1 MKVLQMISSAYRATF
16 EEQDDTVLW
25 LTQAMKNAGGEFD
38 VLLTGNA
45 VNYAVRGQDASGLS
59 FGGWKQ
65 TQPPRI
71 EDDLARMTTKG
82 IAVYALADDLVERG
96 LSDVTLV
103 PGVRRIQRGDIAR
116 LMNGYDQVWR
126 W

>member
-82 IAVYALADDLVERG
+82 IAVYALADDLVARG

-116 LMNGYDQVWR
+116 LMNGYDQVWQ

>member
-25 LTQAMKNAGGEFD
+25 LTQAMKNAGGELD

-96 LSDVTLV
+96 LSDAALV

>member
-25 LTQAMKNAGGEFD
+25 LTQAMKNAGGELD

>member
-1 MKVLQMISSAYRATF
+1 MKVLQVISSAYRATF

-25 LTQAMKNAGGEFD
+25 LTQAMKNAGGALD

-59 FGGWKQ
+59 FGSWKQ

-71 EDDLARMTTKG
+71 EDDLARMTAKG

>member
-25 LTQAMKNAGGEFD
+25 LTQAMKNAGGELD
-38 VLLTGNA
+38 VFLTGNA